1 MLQITVEDFA
11 ERMEAAGFVIE
22 ESARVE
28 EMVYLDV
35 THPAEEGIVMEVLI
49 TDDELESVER
59 RVDDGPEKELAETHS
74 SIEGLSQ
81 EQVDHLYIID
91 FGLQFPEAED
101 FEEFDELFALIQKN
115 IKVNPV
121 L

>member
-1 MLQITVEDFA
+1 MLQITVEDFID
-11 ERMEAAGFVIE
+11 RMESAGFVVE
-22 ESARVE
+22 ENARVD

-49 TDDELESVER
+49 SDDELESVER
-59 RVDDGPEKELAETHS
+59 RVDDGPEKELVERYPTL
-74 SIEGLSQ
+74 EGLSK

-91 FGLQFPEAED
+91 FGLQFPEAEG
-101 FEEFDELFALIQKN
+101 FEEFDELLSLIKKN
-115 IKVNPV
+115 IKVNSI